1 MSSDEFIKIPK
12 IFLILGGFWPFSVT
26 KDPLK
31 GKLYKVYSK
40 FQTYSYVTLIA
51 SLVLKLVI
59 LIVRK
64 EDETLIFRD
73 VNVLVLVFETCVK
86 IVIFQR
92 MKIPHMFEHAI
103 KHERN
108 ILKSGDLELINCY
121 QEQVKYGSRVNLS
134 QFLVTTL
141 STSTF
146 AVTALLDVYWAAD
159 MSKYEKEPFMHD
171 LWFPF
176 RRETHMYWVIF
187 FNLFMIVQGTC
198 FNTATQATLIN
209 LMIYSSSRLK
219 ILGLK
224 LRKFDAIASQN
235 GRDILETVHDLIFE
249 HQDLLRYNKKII
261 KITINIFLYSFVES
275 LNVRI
280 KYVLLMEFILNE
292 LGLASG
298 IIQLIVVKCI

>member
-1 MSSDEFIKIPK
+1 MASDEFIKIPK
-12 IFLILGGFWPFSVT
+12 MFLILGGFWPFSVT

-59 LIVRK
+59 LIVSK

-92 MKIPHMFEHAI
+92 MKIPHMFEHAM

-121 QEQVKYGSRVNLS
+121 QEQVKYGRRVNLS

>member
-1 MSSDEFIKIPK
+1 MASDEFIKIPK
-12 IFLILGGFWPFSVT
+12 IFLILGGFWPFAVT
-26 KDPLK
+26 KNPFK
-31 GKLYKVYSK
+31 SKLYKVYSK

-59 LIVRK
+59 LILRK

-86 IVIFQR
+86 ILIFQT
-92 MKIPHMFEHAI
+92 MKIPHMFEHAM

-108 ILKSGDLELINCY
+108 ILKSDDQELITCY
-121 QEQVKYGSRVNLS
+121 RNQVKYGRRVNLS
-134 QFLVTTL
+134 QFFVTTF

-146 AVTALLDVYWAAD
+146 AVMALWDLYWATD

-176 RRETHMYWVIF
+176 RRETHMFWVIL
-187 FNLFMIVQGTC
+187 FNLFMVVQGTC

-209 LMIYSSSRLK
+209 LIIYSSSRLK

-224 LRKFDAIASQN
+224 IRKFDPTATEN
-235 GRDILETVHDLIFE
+235 VLETVRKLIFE
-249 HQDLLRYNKKII
+249 HKDLLR
-261 KITINIFLYSFVES
+261 
-275 LNVRI
+275 
-280 KYVLLMEFILNE
+280 
-292 LGLASG
+292 
-298 IIQLIVVKCI
+298 